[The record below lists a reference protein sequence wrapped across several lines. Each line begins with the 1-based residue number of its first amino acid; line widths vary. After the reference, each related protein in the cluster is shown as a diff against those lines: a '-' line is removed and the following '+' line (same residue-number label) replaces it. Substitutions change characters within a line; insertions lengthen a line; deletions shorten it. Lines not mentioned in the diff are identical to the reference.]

1 METDRRP
8 TPEEMLDRARAEERS
23 RQPGKLRIFFGAA
36 PGVGKT
42 YAMLEA
48 ARQRRAEG
56 IDVVIGWVETHG
68 RRETEALVE
77 GFERIPPH
85 LVPHRGLTLREFDLE
100 AALARRPTLLLVD
113 ELAHTNAPGSK
124 HGRRFQDVEELLD
137 SGIDVYTTLN
147 VQHLESLN
155 DVVAQISG
163 VVVRET
169 VPDSVFERADEV
181 ELVDLTP
188 DDLLKRLREGKVY
201 IPAQAERAI
210 ENFFRKGN
218 LIALRELA
226 LQRTAE
232 RVDAQMARWKR
243 EEGIAQPWLARE
255 RILAAIGPAPQSGN
269 LVRAAYRMATRLG
282 APWIVLWVE
291 TPGTHKLPTADQE
304 RIQQH
309 LTLAEQLGGETVVL
323 TAEHVGDTVLQ
334 LARQRNVTRIL
345 VGKPTHSRWHDRWRG
360 SLVDELVRGSGP
372 IDVIATRGDDE
383 VEMPRPRLAR
393 ERTPLPVHDY
403 LRALAVVVVATA
415 ICWLTRPIFD
425 LADQA
430 MIYLLGVLYVAS
442 RSPRGPALLASLAS
456 VAALDFFFVPPFF
469 TFAVSNV
476 RYLVTFGV
484 MLVTAV
490 LVSSLTV
497 RNRSQAQAA
506 RERER
511 RTAILY
517 ALTRSFAFRRSVDEI
532 AEAAA
537 AHVEVLFEVEAAVL
551 LVDGGGPLIVRAGA
565 DHAFV
570 RDERE
575 LTVARWVFEHGR
587 PAGRS
592 TDTLPAVK
600 GLYLPLVG
608 GTRTL
613 GVLGIAVGD
622 RQEPFSASQRQILD
636 VFVKQAAL
644 ALERALLA
652 EETER
657 TRLAAETERLR
668 NTLLATMSHDLRTPI
683 AAITGAATSL
693 LDESTALASE
703 DRRGLLE
710 TIREEAERLNR
721 IVRDLLD
728 LNRIESGAVAVHK
741 EWCPLEDIVGS
752 ALVRLDEPL
761 SGREV
766 KVQLPPSLL
775 VVPVDPVLL
784 EQVLTNLLEN
794 AAKYTPPGSPID
806 IDAEPADGGVMVSV
820 GDRGPGVPAEDLE
833 RVFEKFH
840 RLSGDGTVAG
850 TGLGLAIC
858 RAILTAHGGRI
869 WAENREGGGARFR
882 FFLPLEDTA
891 PSVDEKAT

>member
-1 METDRRP
+1 MELDRRP
-8 TPEEMLDRARAEERS
+8 TPEEMLDRARAEEAGRG
-23 RQPGKLRIFFGAA
+23 RGKLRIFFGAA

-42 YAMLEA
+42 FAMLEA

-56 IDVVIGWVETHG
+56 VDVVIGWVETHG
-68 RRETEALVE
+68 RKETEALTE
-77 GFERIPPH
+77 GIEQLPPR
-85 LVPHRGLTLREFDLE
+85 LVPYRGMTLRELDLD
-100 AALARRPTLLLVD
+100 AALARRPALLLVD

-124 HGRRFQDVEELLD
+124 HGRRFQDVDELLD
-137 SGIDVYTTLN
+137 AGIDIYSTLN

-155 DVVAQISG
+155 DVVAQITG
-163 VVVRET
+163 VTVRET

-181 ELVDLTP
+181 ELVDITP

-201 IPAQAERAI
+201 FPAAIQRAL
-210 ENFFRKGN
+210 ESFFRKGN

-232 RVDAQMARWKR
+232 RVDEQMARWKR

-255 RILAAIGPAPQSGN
+255 RILVAIGPAPQSAN
-269 LVRAAYRMATRLG
+269 LLRAGYRMATRLG
-282 APWIVLWVE
+282 APWITLWVE
-291 TPGTHKLPTADQE
+291 TSHAHRLSAADHD

-309 LTLAEQLGGETVVL
+309 ITLAEQLGAETIVLAADRIGETV
-323 TAEHVGDTVLQ
+323 LQ
-334 LARQRNVTRIL
+334 VARQRNVTRIL
-345 VGKPTHSRWHDRWRG
+345 VGKPTHARWHDRLRG

-372 IDVIATRGDDE
+372 IDIIATKGDD
-383 VEMPRPRLAR
+383 VGPARPRSPR
-393 ERTPLPVHDY
+393 EEKEPLLVSEY
-403 LRALAVVVVATA
+403 LRALAIVLAATGV
-415 ICWLTRPIFD
+415 CWLTRPLFD

-430 MIYLLGVLYVAS
+430 MIYLLGVLFVAS
-442 RSPRGPALLASLAS
+442 RLARGPALLASLAS
-456 VAALDFFFVPPFF
+456 VAALDFFFVAPFF
-469 TFAVSNV
+469 TFAVSDV

-484 MLVTAV
+484 MLLTGV

-497 RNRSQAQAA
+497 RVRSQAAA
-506 RERER
+506 ASERER

-517 ALTRSFAFRRSVDEI
+517 ALTRSFAFRRAVGEI

-537 AHVEVLFEVEAAVL
+537 AHVEVLFGAKAAVL
-551 LVDGGGPLIVRAGA
+551 LADEPGPLVIRAGA
-565 DHAFV
+565 QHGFV

-575 LTVARWVFEHGR
+575 LIVARWVFEHGR
-587 PAGRS
+587 AAGHS
-592 TDTLPAVK
+592 TDTLPGVQ
-600 GLYLPLVG
+600 GLFLPLIG
-608 GTRTL
+608 GSRTL
-613 GVLGIAVGD
+613 GVLGVDLGG
-622 RQEPFSASQRQILD
+622 RKEPLHASQRQILD

-652 EETER
+652 EETEQ

-668 NTLLATMSHDLRTPI
+668 STLLATMSHDLRTPI

-693 LDESTALASE
+693 LDESTVLGRE
-703 DRRGLLE
+703 ERRDLLE

-728 LNRIESGAVAVHK
+728 LNRIESGALEVRK

-752 ALVRLDEPL
+752 ALVRLEDSL

-766 KVQLPPSLL
+766 SVKLPPPLL
-775 VVPVDPVLL
+775 VVPVDPILL

-806 IDAEPADGGVMVSV
+806 IETETVDQGVIVSV
-820 GDRGPGVPAEDLE
+820 SDRGPGIPSENLE
-833 RVFEKFH
+833 VVFEKFN
-840 RLSGDGTVAG
+840 RLPGDGAVPG

-869 WAENREGGGARFR
+869 WAENREGGGASFR
-882 FFLPLEDTA
+882 FFIPVKDTP
-891 PSVDEKAT
+891 PSLKEPAT